1 MAKDYGKRRPIR
13 QKSNAPKQ
21 LFSIL
26 ASFLAGYLTATVFD
40 FTSLSTWV
48 NANILA
54 KRHEAKPQVQAE
66 AQVAAKEKEPELPK
80 PKFEFYTLL
89 AKGGNAP
96 VVVPSPKPNASVQAK
111 PVSPPAVAVGNA
123 ALPRKQ
129 EIASTRSPATVVVTE
144 SKPVVAVPTISSKDS
159 YQIQIASF
167 KRKQDADQMKAGLT
181 LKGFDVSVV
190 AVSQAQ
196 GTWFRVIVGPFGSRA
211 AAEKAQ
217 LSLAQSERVKG
228 MIRKMDA

>member
-21 LFSIL
+21 LFWIL

-54 KRHEAKPQVQAE
+54 KRHEPKSQAQAQ

-96 VVVPSPKPNASVQAK
+96 VVVPSPKPIASVPTK

-123 ALPRKQ
+123 AVVPTKQ
-129 EIASTRSPATVVVTE
+129 EPASTRSPATVAVTE
-144 SKPVVAVPTISSKDS
+144 SKPLAPANLSKDS

-167 KRKQDADQMKAGLT
+167 KRRQDAEQMKAGLT

-190 AVSQAQ
+190 GVSQAQ
-196 GTWFRVIVGPFGSRA
+196 GTWFRVIVGPFGSRT

-228 MIRKMDA
+228 MIRRMDA

>member
-13 QKSNAPKQ
+13 QKSSAPKQ
-21 LFSIL
+21 LFWIL

-40 FTSLSTWV
+40 FTSLSSWV

-54 KRHEAKPQVQAE
+54 KRHEAKPQSQT
-66 AQVAAKEKEPELPK
+66 QVAAKEKEPELPK

-96 VVVPSPKPNASVQAK
+96 VVVPSPKPTASVLTK
-111 PVSPPAVAVGNA
+111 PVSQPAVAVGNA
-123 ALPRKQ
+123 AAVVPNKQ
-129 EIASTRSPATVVVTE
+129 GTAPARSPATIAVTE
-144 SKPVVAVPTISSKDS
+144 SKPIAPAGSNKDN

-167 KRKQDADQMKAGLT
+167 KRKQDAEQMKAGLT

-190 AVSQAQ
+190 AVSQSQ

>member
-21 LFSIL
+21 FFWIL

-54 KRHEAKPQVQAE
+54 KRHETKPQTQ

-96 VVVPSPKPNASVQAK
+96 VVVPSPKPIASVPPK
-111 PVSPPAVAVGNA
+111 PVSQPAVAVGNA
-123 ALPRKQ
+123 AVVPTKQ
-129 EIASTRSPATVVVTE
+129 ETASTRSPATVAVTE
-144 SKPVVAVPTISSKDS
+144 SKPVTPANSSKDS

-167 KRKQDADQMKAGLT
+167 KRKLDADQMKAGLT

-196 GTWFRVIVGPFGSRA
+196 GTWFRVIVGPFGSRT

-228 MIRKMDA
+228 MIRKMEA